1 MNYRRLV
8 PNSISSS
15 SLIFGILS
23 IFQTFEGNH
32 FLAPVFIVIAVIL
45 DSMDG
50 RAARALGVGGGDFGK

>member
-23 IFQTFEGNH
+23 IFQTFEGNY

-50 RAARALGVGGGDFGK
+50 RAHVL